1 MANSVCSQY
10 RDENLVC
17 PPVLQNNIFTVIG
30 NFIAAPMS
38 LNEASGASSDIILPL
53 SYTDIQ
59 PCILPSSPALI
70 PLADFTIN
78 VNENINDDEFGWL
91 DAVN

>member
-1 MANSVCSQY
+1 MQF
-10 RDENLVC
+10 
-17 PPVLQNNIFTVIG
+17 PVIG

-38 LNEASGASSDIILPL
+38 LNEASDASSDIILPL

-59 PCILPSSPALI
+59 PCILLSSPALI
-70 PLADFTIN
+70 IRLADFTIN
-78 VNENINDDEFGWL
+78 VNDNITDDEFTWL